1 MNNIQLVIDA
11 AEQFST
17 ELISVLQNPTMQEA
31 AKTAYFMDN
40 QEKVSEHMSNLK
52 NVINLF
58 KDLESLT
65 PEQTEYTDKA
75 KVIAKSVKDAITL
88 YQTSLNVNPDIT
100 PEQSTASL
108 TNETISDAMQNN
120 ETTKQIHANMT
131 AIAEQ
136 QQALAKVPFNYAL
149 YCDGALHMINAV
161 DNNQLVKTINQ
172 VANTGNY
179 KDIRLYEMKLTPV
192 KLHQKTIL
200 TL

>member
-17 ELISVLQNPTMQEA
+17 ELISVLQSPTMQEA

-40 QEKVSEHMSNLK
+40 QEKVSEHMLNLK

-65 PEQTEYTDKA
+65 PEQTEYADKA

-136 QQALAKVPFNYAL
+136 QQTLAKVPFNYAL